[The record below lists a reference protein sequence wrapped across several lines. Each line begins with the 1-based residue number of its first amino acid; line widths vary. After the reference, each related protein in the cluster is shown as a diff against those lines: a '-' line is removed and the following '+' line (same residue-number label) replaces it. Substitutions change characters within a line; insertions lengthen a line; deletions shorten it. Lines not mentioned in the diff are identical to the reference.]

1 MRSGGGG
8 GENFEGDRDV
18 DFYRLPSQYQI
29 ILLMTEMVAVMVKMM
44 RMVSLMVAMV
54 ASMGRPF
61 AFSLAN
67 LPVFPQTR
75 AVVHHGG
82 TTAIRCIALPFTGW
96 VGSCTI
102 AGGSLNCIL
111 MISNLLLPS
120 TQSML
125 IVPSCTSILCPA
137 LPSTN

>member
-1 MRSGGGG
+1 MRSRGGG

-44 RMVSLMVAMV
+44 RVVSLMVAMA

-67 LPVFPQTR
+67 LPVFPKDDGTR
-75 AVVHHGG
+75 AVVHHRNTLHCFAFHGMGG
-82 TTAIRCIALPFTGW
+82 ELH
-96 VGSCTI
+96 
-102 AGGSLNCIL
+102 NCWWEPQL
-111 MISNLLLPS
+111 YSNDQ
-120 TQSML
+120 QSAAAQHPEHAQSAQL
-125 IVPSCTSILCPA
+125 YQYLV
-137 LPSTN
+137 PSTN

>member
-67 LPVFPQTR
+67 LPVFPKYEQ
-75 AVVHHGG
+75 
-82 TTAIRCIALPFTGW
+82 W
-96 VGSCTI
+96 
-102 AGGSLNCIL
+102 
-111 MISNLLLPS
+111 S
-120 TQSML
+120 TMVAS
-125 IVPSCTSILCPA
+125 P
-137 LPSTN
+137 

>member
-29 ILLMTEMVAVMVKMM
+29 ILLMTEMVKMM

-67 LPVFPQTR
+67 LPVFPKDEQWSTMVAPPQYVALLCLSR
-75 AVVHHGG
+75 A
-82 TTAIRCIALPFTGW
+82 GW
-96 VGSCTI
+96 GAAQLLVGAS
-102 AGGSLNCIL
+102 
-111 MISNLLLPS
+111 
-120 TQSML
+120 
-125 IVPSCTSILCPA
+125 IVF
-137 LPSTN
+137 

>member
-29 ILLMTEMVAVMVKMM
+29 ILLMTEVVAVMVKMM

-67 LPVFPQTR
+67 LPVFPKDEQWSTMVAPPQYVALLCLSR
-75 AVVHHGG
+75 A
-82 TTAIRCIALPFTGW
+82 GW
-96 VGSCTI
+96 GAAQLLVGAS
-102 AGGSLNCIL
+102 
-111 MISNLLLPS
+111 
-120 TQSML
+120 
-125 IVPSCTSILCPA
+125 IVF
-137 LPSTN
+137 

>member
-29 ILLMTEMVAVMVKMM
+29 ILLTTEVVAVIVKMM

-67 LPVFPQTR
+67 LPVFN
-75 AVVHHGG
+75 
-82 TTAIRCIALPFTGW
+82 LFTFNGRMFRINDW
-96 VGSCTI
+96 RFSRKD
-102 AGGSLNCIL
+102 
-111 MISNLLLPS
+111 
-120 TQSML
+120 
-125 IVPSCTSILCPA
+125 
-137 LPSTN
+137 

>member
-29 ILLMTEMVAVMVKMM
+29 ILLMTEMVKMM

-67 LPVFPQTR
+67 LPVFPKDEQ
-75 AVVHHGG
+75 
-82 TTAIRCIALPFTGW
+82 W
-96 VGSCTI
+96 
-102 AGGSLNCIL
+102 
-111 MISNLLLPS
+111 S
-120 TQSML
+120 TM
-125 IVPSCTSILCPA
+125 VAPP
-137 LPSTN
+137 